1 MATVH
6 AAGNTGAETGLE
18 TAQSHNDRPGRQAQG
33 FGGFCCHLRKNTEH
47 CLD

>member
-18 TAQSHNDRPGRQAQG
+18 TAQSNDDRPGREAQG
-33 FGGFCCHLRKNTEH
+33 LAGVCCHLRKM
-47 CLD
+47 